1 MSFARRCDAGHAV
14 AVACR
19 FAINWRFMLE
29 SPYESKV
36 IITEKQVKQLNIEFG
51 HARFVWNC
59 PKCGAEHDRDINV
72 AINILNTV
80 RSVEINARGEWLSR
94 GA

>member
-1 MSFARRCDAGHAV
+1 
-14 AVACR
+14 
-19 FAINWRFMLE
+19 MLE

-36 IITEKQVKQLNIEFG
+36 ISRKNKLNNLNIEFG
-51 HARFVWNC
+51 YARFVWNC

-72 AINILNTV
+72 TINILNTV
-80 RSVEINARGEWLSR
+80 RSVEINARGERLSR